1 MHNCYHSGLGGNGD
15 ADLVVA
21 AVDELPLKK

>member
-15 ADLVVA
+15 ADLVVD